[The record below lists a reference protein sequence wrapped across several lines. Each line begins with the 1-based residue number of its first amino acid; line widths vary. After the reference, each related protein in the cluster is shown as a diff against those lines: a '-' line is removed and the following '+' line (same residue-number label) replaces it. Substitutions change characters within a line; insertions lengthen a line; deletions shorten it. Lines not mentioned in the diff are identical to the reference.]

1 MEQIDLLLLEIEEKM
16 EKSVEALVKDFN
28 SIRTGR
34 ANPNLLDRIMVK
46 YYGVDTPLKQLASI
60 QIPEANQIYIKPFDP
75 SVLKDVESAINTS
88 DIDLPPQNDGSGI
101 RLIIPSLTE
110 ERRRQFIKE
119 VEKLAEQGKVA
130 IRNIRRDGNDQI
142 KKLSLPED
150 NEKIYLDDVQEL
162 TNKFVEDIDK
172 KTKIKSEELLQN

>member
-34 ANPNLLDRIMVK
+34 ANPNLLDRIMIK

>member
-75 SVLKDVESAINTS
+75 SVLKDVEAAINTS